1 MANRPVRDIF
11 GERISVFWASKS
23 SSNPVSDTNAKHYV
37 RTVAQ
42 FLDAGKLYASQVQHV
57 RDIRA
62 KALDAYQRGDVAG
75 YDAMMDEYRTE
86 KARAPFAIL
95 QGVCP
100 ERKNNSF
107 LSYSHILCLDVDG
120 VKPTETTALN
130 SWVNDWEQVKS
141 TIAQLPFVSYCALSA
156 GGAGLFILIPIADVA
171 KHEDYFVTL
180 RGIFEDCLSL
190 QVDKQCG
197 NLGRLRFMTYDP
209 APYVNHAAEVWD
221 TVKPKPQ
228 RKQRDTS
235 PRWGTQRNAG
245 DGCSTLS
252 STDKERVKWCVDWC
266 LRHNTD
272 IADAFDDWTRLAGFF
287 AHQWNDG
294 EGESLF
300 LELAALSPK
309 FKVRENERK
318 LVSMRRYHPH
328 PATIHTFY
336 RLCRSHG
343 VPVPDEWGRDAH
355 GFSWDT
361 VLSWVPVAPLSK
373 ERAKRNDENVTGE
386 EQARNAPISPV
397 NDPVSAFEVP
407 SGIVT
412 PPPEMSATER
422 NELERHRADI
432 ETGFTIIERKHRDV
446 DGFTALMDDFDLDFA
461 GLNDWTMTP
470 AQVLFVSQNYSNF
483 VTQ

>member
-1 MANRPVRDIF
+1 MTSNHTTDRPVRDIF
-11 GERISVFWASKS
+11 GEKVSVFLAPQTSE
-23 SSNPVSDTNAKHYV
+23 NPVSDKKTKHYV

-62 KALDAYQRGDVAG
+62 KALDAYQRGDMTG
-75 YDAMMDEYRTE
+75 YNAMMDEYRTE

-100 ERKNNSF
+100 ERKNDSF
-107 LSYSHILCLDVDG
+107 LSYSRVLCLDVDG
-120 VKPTETTALN
+120 VKPTETNALN
-130 SWVNDWEQVKS
+130 KWVNDWEQVKH

-156 GGAGLFILIPIADVA
+156 GGAGLFILIPIADVS

-235 PRWGTQRNAG
+235 PRWGMQRNG
-245 DGCSTLS
+245 WDGCSTLS
-252 STDKERVKWCVDWC
+252 STDKERVKWCADWC

-272 IADAFDDWTRLAGFF
+272 IADAFDDWMRLTAFF
-287 AHQWNDG
+287 AHCWDDP
-294 EGESLF
+294 EGNGLYH
-300 LELAALSPK
+300 ALSSLSSK
-309 FKVRENERK
+309 YNVGENDRK
-318 LVSMRRYHPH
+318 LTSMGKYHPH

-343 VPVPDEWGRDAH
+343 VPVPDGWSNNTR
-355 GFSWDT
+355 S
-361 VLSWVPVAPLSK
+361 SWVPVVTYAPPSN
-373 ERAKRNDENVTGE
+373 ERAMRNEHRANPE
-386 EQARNAPISPV
+386 KAPK
-397 NDPVSAFEVP
+397 NDIDAPVSAFAVP

-412 PPPEMSATER
+412 PPPQMSATER
-422 NELERHRADI
+422 NDLDRHRGDVVLLCS
-432 ETGFTIIERKHRDV
+432 TIERMRRDV
-446 DGFTALMDDFDLDFA
+446 DGFAALMDGLDLDPC
-461 GLNDWTMTP
+461 GLNDWMMTP
-470 AQVLFVSQNYSNF
+470 AQAFEVSQNFSNF